1 MNTVFNRFILATTFS
16 LLVTFTSLLGLA
28 KNDLPILKAGV
39 AKTIITNREP
49 RIMTNGRL
57 STGVLKDIYARAL
70 VLNDGLHRL
79 VIITYDL
86 NCLDVATPILRA
98 RLAKE
103 MGIESKY
110 LILLATHNHNAPIQ
124 IIPENFDYGRWLADT
139 LVDLVREAIQKE
151 DGPIRLHFGSGPGYF
166 ITASGNA
173 PVDYEIQVLR
183 VTMNGK
189 PIALLFNQGTHPL
202 QASLDK
208 IGPGHPGYAMDML
221 ETSFPGMQ
229 AMYADASGGNQYPR
243 MRAVLRRELNQEK
256 DRGIEYANR
265 ILSKHTQALARKL
278 ADAVLEISNGSMQ
291 DVTGP
296 LKSRL
301 EVLSLPL
308 GPPISETKARAL
320 AEKYPDG
327 LGLVPYPNKHRGTNW
342 VRELLYWYEK
352 GLDFPTTTTEMVA
365 TDDTYIWLKSDQ
377 EMLGLYKNSI
387 HETLPCVFEEVL
399 VAQIG
404 PMPLV
409 AMQGEICAPIG
420 MRIKDAFRHEMPIM
434 VFGYM
439 GEHNLYIP
447 TRELVR
453 LKAYQAKVIQTQYGS
468 PVGWSPEVE
477 DEMVSGVIQLV
488 NSSLDRPGIS
498 LNVRTGKKNG
508 SEIE

>member
-1 MNTVFNRFILATTFS
+1 MDTFLNRVILATTFS
-16 LLVTFTSLLGLA
+16 LVVAPTNLLGLPQGE
-28 KNDLPILKAGV
+28 LPILKAGI

-49 RIMTNGRL
+49 RIMTNGRR

-70 VLNDGLHRL
+70 VLNDGLRRL

-103 MGIESKY
+103 MGIEPKY
-110 LILLATHNHNAPIQ
+110 LILLATHNHNGPIQ
-124 IIPENFDYGRWLADT
+124 IVPENFEYGRWLADT
-139 LVDLVREAIQKE
+139 LVELVREAIQKE
-151 DGPIRLHFGSGPGYF
+151 DGPISLHFGSAPGYF

-173 PVDYEIQVLR
+173 PV
-183 VTMNGK
+183 
-189 PIALLFNQGTHPL
+189 
-202 QASLDK
+202 
-208 IGPGHPGYAMDML
+208 
-221 ETSFPGMQ
+221 
-229 AMYADASGGNQYPR
+229 
-243 MRAVLRRELNQEK
+243 
-256 DRGIEYANR
+256 EYANR

-278 ADAVLEISNGSMQ
+278 ADAVLEILTGSMQ

-301 EVLSLPL
+301 EIISLPL
-308 GPPISETKARAL
+308 GPPIPETEAQAL
-320 AEKYPDG
+320 AEEYPDG

-352 GLDFPTTTTEMVA
+352 GLSFPTTTTEMIA

-377 EMLGLYKNSI
+377 EMLDLYQDSI
-387 HETLPCVFEEVL
+387 HETFPCIFEEVL

-453 LKAYQAKVIQTQYGS
+453 LKAYQAQVIQIQYGS

-488 NSSLDRPGIS
+488 NSSLERPGIS
-498 LNVRTGKKNG
+498 LNVRTGEKK
-508 SEIE
+508 

>member
-1 MNTVFNRFILATTFS
+1 MNTILNRFILATTFS
-16 LLVTFTSLLGLA
+16 LLVISTSFLGLA
-28 KNDLPILKAGV
+28 QSDLPILKAGT
-39 AKTIITNREP
+39 AKTIITNKKP

-57 STGVLKDIYARAL
+57 STGVLKDIYARVL
-70 VLNDGLHRL
+70 VLNDGLRRL

-98 RLAKE
+98 RLAQE
-103 MGIESKY
+103 MGIEPEY
-110 LILLATHNHNAPIQ
+110 LILLATHNHNGPIQ

-139 LVDLVREAIQKE
+139 LVELVQEAIQKE
-151 DGPIRLHFGSGPGYF
+151 EGPIRLHFGSGPGYF

-183 VTMNGK
+183 VTMAGN
-189 PIALLFNQGTHPL
+189 PVALLFNQGTHPL

-221 ETSFPGMQ
+221 ENSLPGIQ

-243 MRAVLRRELNQEK
+243 IRALLQRELDQEK
-256 DRGIEYANR
+256 NKGIEYANR
-265 ILSKHTQALARKL
+265 MLSKHTKALARQL
-278 ADAVLEISNGSMQ
+278 ADAVLEILNGSMQ

-308 GPPISETKARAL
+308 GPPVSESKAQAL
-320 AEKYPDG
+320 AEGYPDG
-327 LGLVPYPNKHRGTNW
+327 LGLVPYPNKHRETNW

-352 GLDFPTTTTEMVA
+352 GLPFPTTTTEMVA

-377 EMLGLYKNSI
+377 EMLDLYQGSI
-387 HETLPCVFEEVL
+387 HKTSPCVFEEVL

-404 PMPLV
+404 PMPLI

-453 LKAYQAKVIQTQYGS
+453 LKAYQAQVIQIQYGS

-488 NSSLDRPGIS
+488 NSSLDRPRIS
-498 LNVRTGKKNG
+498 LNVRTGQKK
-508 SEIE
+508 